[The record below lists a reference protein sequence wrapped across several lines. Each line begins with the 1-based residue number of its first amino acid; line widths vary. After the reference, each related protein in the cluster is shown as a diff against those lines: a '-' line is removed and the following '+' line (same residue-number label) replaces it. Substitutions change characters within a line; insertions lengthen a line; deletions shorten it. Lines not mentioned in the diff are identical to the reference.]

1 LVFNNAKLSLLEG
14 NKKLPHGFHEAA
26 HSVSGQEVL
35 FRMNCF
41 NRAHICACATF
52 GAHFR
57 IDFVNV
63 AFGDS
68 FNGAFVDASTASSA
82 IFTYF
87 VSHDDINFSSTREGV
102 NNLFSGQI
110 Y

>member
-1 LVFNNAKLSLLEG
+1 MVFTRQLD
-14 NKKLPHGFHEAA
+14 
-26 HSVSGQEVL
+26 SVSGWKVL

-41 NRAHICACATF
+41 NRAHIGACATF

-68 FNGAFVDASTASSA
+68 FNGTFVDASTASRA

-87 VSHDDINFSSTREGV
+87 VSHDDINFSSAREVV